1 MLTGSISEQLKVEI
15 MRSYLIGSDRCLVYT
30 KSPMLVGWEECTD
43 LDVIKA
49 FAPKCDPKYK
59 PGLTWIGSKMP
70 SELFKKVLGTI
81 AQFPRMETAFSI
93 YYKISDKSWHIK
105 VPAQYGHGASV
116 RFEDNGD
123 GVPAGYALIGSI
135 HTHPEMGA
143 FWSGTDMNDQ
153 SRKYGL
159 HMVFG
164 LRSGKV
170 DQHKCTIFTPT
181 AKYDQQLWDVV
192 EETDLKADY
201 EAPKEWVEKINA
213 QEYKP
218 AVPPLSL
225 THNSGYYYEFDRKTG
240 TWVHR
245 YSGVKPYKYSS
256 PGADLGSTV
265 VMPGGTEGRYLPK
278 LSLPDLREWN
288 SDSRMPDKPVS
299 KKVSKARKSLV
310 TALEVLIQKGDLA
323 YVQDTLADFGLS
335 TIDLETGGIVEA
347 RYEDCDDHEDDISWE
362 ESLEAAMELADE
374 ATNDPEYREETLHTL
389 RQILGRYGYVP
400 LHDLREQHN
409 DAMSKSEANACS
421 TSM

>member
-1 MLTGSISEQLKVEI
+1 MLTASISEQLKVEI
-15 MRSYLIGSDRCLVYT
+15 MRSYLIGSDRCLVHT

-93 YYKISDKSWHIK
+93 YYKLSDKSWHIK

-170 DQHKCTIFTPT
+170 DQHKCTLFTPT

-201 EAPKEWVEKINA
+201 EAPKEWVDKIKA

-218 AVPPLSL
+218 VIQPVTWAPG
-225 THNSGYYYEFDRKTG
+225 TRYYEFNTHTGSWSYKWPATMPDKYPRPSAALGTPLAVAGGSDTARTQEFAMPALGSWNRKTA
-240 TWVHR
+240 VH
-245 YSGVKPYKYSS
+245 
-256 PGADLGSTV
+256 
-265 VMPGGTEGRYLPK
+265 E
-278 LSLPDLREWN
+278 
-288 SDSRMPDKPVS
+288 KPVS
-299 KKVSKARKSLV
+299 KEVRKAREALAS
-310 TALEVLIQKGDLA
+310 ALEVLIQKDDLDS
-323 YVQDTLADFGLS
+323 VQDILADFGLS
-335 TIDLETGGIVEA
+335 TIDIETGGIVEA
-347 RYEDCDDHEDDISWE
+347 GSDGYDGYDDIPWE
-362 ESLEAAMELADE
+362 ENLETALEIADE
-374 ATNDPEYREETLHTL
+374 ATNDPEYREEALHTL
-389 RQILGRYGYVP
+389 RQILGKYGYVP

-409 DAMSKSEANACS
+409 NAMSKSEANACS

>member
-1 MLTGSISEQLKVEI
+1 MLTASISEQLKVEI
-15 MRSYLIGSDRCLVYT
+15 MRSYLIGSDRCLVHT
-30 KSPMLVGWEECTD
+30 KSPMLIGWEECTD

-59 PGLTWIGSKMP
+59 PGLTWVGSKMP
-70 SELFKKVLGTI
+70 SALFKKVLGTI
-81 AQFPRMETAFSI
+81 AQFPRMETAFSL
-93 YYKISDKSWHIK
+93 YYKLSDKSWHIK

-181 AKYDQQLWDVV
+181 AKYDQQLWNVV

-201 EAPKEWVEKINA
+201 EAPKEWVDKIKA

-218 AVPPLSL
+218 AVQPVTWSPG
-225 THNSGYYYEFDRKTG
+225 TRYYEFNTHTG
-240 TWVHR
+240 KWSYKWTAT
-245 YSGVKPYKYSS
+245 KPDKYRS
-256 PGADLGSTV
+256 PSADLGTPLAVTGGSDTARTQEFA
-265 VMPGGTEGRYLPK
+265 MPALGSWK
-278 LSLPDLREWN
+278 RETTAH
-288 SDSRMPDKPVS
+288 DKPVS
-299 KKVSKARKSLV
+299 KEVSKAREVLAS
-310 TALEVLIQKGDLA
+310 ALEVLIQKDDLD

-335 TIDLETGGIVEA
+335 TIDIETGGIVEA
-347 RYEDCDDHEDDISWE
+347 GSNGYADYGDDIPWE
-362 ESLEAAMELADE
+362 ESLETALELADG

-389 RQILGRYGYVP
+389 RQILGKYGYVH
-400 LHDLREQHN
+400 LHDLRERYN
-409 DAMSKSEANACS
+409 DDMSKSEANECS

>member
-49 FAPKCDPKYK
+49 FAPKCDQKYK

-170 DQHKCTIFTPT
+170 EQHKCTIFTPT

-218 AVPPLSL
+218 AVPQLSL

-265 VMPGGTEGRYLPK
+265 AVTGGAEYKYLPK
-278 LSLPDLREWN
+278 LSLPDLRGWN
-288 SDSRMPDKPVS
+288 SDSRRQDKPVS
-299 KKVSKARKSLV
+299 KEVSKVRESLV
-310 TALEVLIQKGDLA
+310 KSLEVLIQKGDLD

-347 RYEDCDDHEDDISWE
+347 GSEYYDDHEDDISWE

-389 RQILGRYGYVP
+389 RQILGKYGYVH
-400 LHDLREQHN
+400 LHDLRDQN
-409 DAMSKSEANACS
+409 IVDKSKSEANKCS
-421 TSM
+421 MSM

>member
-1 MLTGSISEQLKVEI
+1 MLTASISEQLKVEI
-15 MRSYLIGSDRCLVYT
+15 MRSYLIGSDRCLVHT

-93 YYKISDKSWHIK
+93 YYRISDKSWHIK

-201 EAPKEWVEKINA
+201 EAPKEWVDKIKA

-218 AVPPLSL
+218 VVQPVTWS
-225 THNSGYYYEFDRKTG
+225 SGTRYYEFNTHTG
-240 TWVHR
+240 SWS
-245 YSGVKPYKYSS
+245 YKWPAAKPDKYPRPS
-256 PGADLGSTV
+256 ADLGTPLAV
-265 VMPGGTEGRYLPK
+265 TGGSDTARTRELVT
-278 LSLPDLREWN
+278 PDLGSWN
-288 SDSRMPDKPVS
+288 RKTAVHEKPVS
-299 KKVSKARKSLV
+299 KEVRKAREALAS
-310 TALEVLIQKGDLA
+310 ALEVLIQKDDLDS
-323 YVQDTLADFGLS
+323 VQDILADFGLS
-335 TIDLETGGIVEA
+335 TIDIETGGIVEA
-347 RYEDCDDHEDDISWE
+347 ASNGYDGYDDIPWE
-362 ESLEAAMELADE
+362 ESLETALALADE
-374 ATNDPEYREETLHTL
+374 ATNYPEYREETLHTL
-389 RQILGRYGYVP
+389 RQILGRYGYVH
-400 LHDLREQHN
+400 LHDLRDQN
-409 DAMSKSEANACS
+409 IVDKSKSEANECS
-421 TSM
+421 TFM

>member
-1 MLTGSISEQLKVEI
+1 MLTASISEQLKVEI
-15 MRSYLIGSDRCLVYT
+15 MRSYLIGSDRCLVHT
-30 KSPMLVGWEECTD
+30 KSPMLIGWEECTD

-59 PGLTWIGSKMP
+59 PGLTWVGSKMP
-70 SELFKKVLGTI
+70 SALFKKVLGTI
-81 AQFPRMETAFSI
+81 AQFPRMETAFSL
-93 YYKISDKSWHIK
+93 YYKLSDKSWHIK

-123 GVPAGYALIGSI
+123 GVPTGYALIGSI

-201 EAPKEWVEKINA
+201 EAPKEWVDKIKA

-218 AVPPLSL
+218 VVQPVTGVPG
-225 THNSGYYYEFDRKTG
+225 TRYYEFDTH
-240 TWVHR
+240 TWKWS
-245 YSGVKPYKYSS
+245 YKWPATKPDKYYR
-256 PGADLGSTV
+256 PGADLGTPIAVTGGSDTARTQEFA
-265 VMPGGTEGRYLPK
+265 MPALG
-278 LSLPDLREWN
+278 SWNRETAAH
-288 SDSRMPDKPVS
+288 DKPVS
-299 KKVSKARKSLV
+299 KEVRKAREALAS
-310 TALEVLIQKGDLA
+310 ALEVLIQKDDLD

-335 TIDLETGGIVEA
+335 TIDIETGGIVEA
-347 RYEDCDDHEDDISWE
+347 GSNGYADYEDDIPWE
-362 ESLEAAMELADE
+362 ESLETALELADE

-389 RQILGRYGYVP
+389 RQILGKYGYVH
-400 LHDLREQHN
+400 LHDLRERYN
-409 DAMSKSEANACS
+409 DDMSKSEANECS